1 MGKFLMLIVAG
12 TVRLPAENLDRARP
26 VMEAMATATR
36 AEDGCL
42 EYAYAEDVLEPGLI
56 RVFERWRDRPALDRH
71 LQADHLKVWRAA
83 WPDLGLH
90 DRKLSAYE
98 AGEPLPT

>member
-1 MGKFLMLIVAG
+1 MLIVAG

-26 VMEAMATATR
+26 VMAAMATATR

-42 EYAYAEDVLEPGLI
+42 EYAYAEDVFEPGLI
-56 RVFERWRDRPALDRH
+56 RVFERWRDRAALELH
-71 LQADHLKVWRAA
+71 LQADHLKTWRAA

-90 DRKLSAYE
+90 DRNLLVYE
-98 AGEPLPT
+98 AGDPQAT

>member
-1 MGKFLMLIVAG
+1 MLIVAG

-26 VMEAMATATR
+26 VMAAMATATR

-42 EYAYAEDVLEPGLI
+42 EYAYAEDVFDPGLV
-56 RVFERWRDRPALDRH
+56 RVFERWRDRAALELH
-71 LQADHLKVWRAA
+71 LQADHLKAWRAA

-90 DRKLSAYE
+90 DRKLFAYE

>member
-1 MGKFLMLIVAG
+1 MLIVAG

-26 VMEAMATATR
+26 VMAAMATATR

-42 EYAYAEDVLEPGLI
+42 EYAYAEDVFEPGLI
-56 RVFERWRDRPALDRH
+56 RIFERWRDRAALELH

-90 DRKLSAYE
+90 DRNLLVYE
-98 AGEPLPT
+98 AGEPRAT